1 MLRKGNLF
9 FLLVLPLLTISIASA
24 SRPEETPP
32 GLAPTSPSTI
42 GSNYFSVVNTYFS
55 RFLHQGTTLSILHT
69 SNQRLWI
76 SNYDGVLQAKGKSI
90 QYQNELFASTSGF
103 YKPRIRK
110 LVEVWNNKVLAVTD
124 SNEPLVYDEKLGV
137 FTAPAWINS
146 LGAVNPK
153 ISDVYFSSEALLL
166 IGLMSGEVI
175 QIHEDGRVERADSI
189 DFDKPV
195 TDFHEDSNNG
205 IFLAA
210 STGRIFKGDFGS
222 DHIQIYD
229 IEVLC
234 GKTAPAQEVAQI
246 PTGGIWI
253 GTIGGGLLSID
264 EETNQC
270 RQVDSGIDTQKDF
283 HRSTIHDITFD
294 KDTGHSIVSSDQGIF
309 IFKDDLVVQNFTTSN
324 SKLSNNEVIS
334 LAPDYS
340 GGYWVG
346 TYNGINRLVFSP
358 FELFDRQTHDGLHS
372 VIAFESISDSQIL
385 VASYSGLMVTDVE
398 SGTFSAFKHHFPDI
412 SIYGE
417 RIMSVFADEYEIYLG
432 YRNSGFEILNL
443 SEPSS
448 SRLNTD
454 ILDGLASNS
463 ISAFLKLDSERMLIG
478 TYGGGL
484 TIFKKPNFSESIT
497 SGDTHRDL
505 RDDRVLMLFRSS
517 DNTVWVGTES
527 GLQIFNLELHQF
539 QDITFESTGL
549 ETPNQPIIW
558 SMAETQDYIWFG
570 SLHHGLF
577 KLDKNVRIRE
587 LSTVVLEHVEITSP
601 FSGKTVY
608 AIEAGSQGEIWF
620 STNRG
625 ISRLAKDGSLL
636 NFGHTHGLQETEF
649 ELGSSYK
656 DTSGFIYF
664 GGNHGYNRFDPSD
677 VIAAGK
683 PSGIALNSIILD
695 GEDVIPL
702 PPTSAFD
709 SIVLNHTD
717 RFITF
722 EFSALD
728 FTDPESTRYRHKLVG
743 FDKDWVDVGNRGSA
757 TYTNLPAGD
766 YIFRVQAVNSAGIW
780 NYDGLTIDLRVAP
793 APWLTGWAFSAY
805 FILFLGAASLF
816 LKFYRNYMLKE
827 QQLQQ
832 ANEMQRVADRFADEL
847 QDQIDFQSK
856 LTDSIHSYNKQLLY
870 WAGFC
875 TDTTLEYEPGAT
887 ELAHKRVRFRL
898 EVLDVVQD
906 SLYYQGERLYANL
919 HDCADRLA
927 NALCSRHP
935 HLCNRLTVV
944 NDIQQELV
952 PAAQAIPIAIIL
964 AELFDNSLTHG
975 FDAERSSC
983 FVRFSVTYTPSPG
996 ANSDTAR
1003 FIYQDNGIGIPPGLA
1018 FESPEAAGFAIIKR
1032 AGEVLGCELAIGRED
1047 RSMVTASFLLPWS

>member
-1 MLRKGNLF
+1 MPRSSFEPFHNGFGNPVSVVIRRLWSCYAFGSILIGLTLAKTAYPAEPHQLVLADERQDSVSKTIRIQPLMQTSTLGDAAITSILRDDSGYLWIAEQSGLHLHDGRNLHSFKTISPGSYYAPSLNITSIIQDINGVIWASSSSTGITRYDAKKQVFENVHALPGSNVSQLAFISPDTLLYIHDGTLKGYRVSARSHVLELDKHAEAFGAVSRVLLLHDSIIAVSSELGIFRLDLNRNSMNRISPLALNVSDEPTKRKTEQIDGKASGRLHEGAAVRILQSDDDEGDRKLRESTVTTITAVHRGLF
-9 FLLVLPLLTISIASA
+9 FAGTDSGLYVFRMDGSFIQKYDARNSGLTNSHI
-24 SRPEETPP
+24 TH
-32 GLAPTSPSTI
+32 LHSTED
-42 GSNYFSVVNTYFS
+42 T
-55 RFLHQGTTLSILHT
+55 
-69 SNQRLWI
+69 LWI
-76 SNYDGVLQAKGKSI
+76 GTYEGVCHLKISDFETYNYRSDSISNEILNFSQDMSGRVWIGTYDGIYVFNPIDLSHKHFSD
-90 QYQNELFASTSGF
+90 LFAHISLVDRRIMALDVTYSEAFIGTRASGLLILDLNSGDTIKHNIYGNRDLEVTQILRLSDTVVLVSSFNSGVYLLEKTSRNEKIK
-103 YKPRIRK
+103 YEATQLTDSPITILRR
-110 LVEVWNNKVLAVTD
+110 NASKVLAA
-124 SNEPLVYDEKLGV
+124 NEREIYVYDITSKKFSAVDFEFPLQRIQPV
-137 FTAPAWINS
+137 VTAIRPMPGDS
-146 LGAVNPK
+146 V
-153 ISDVYFSSEALLL
+153 L
-166 IGLMSGEVI
+166 IGTQS
-175 QIHEDGRVERADSI
+175 H
-189 DFDKPV
+189 
-195 TDFHEDSNNG
+195 G
-205 IFLAA
+205 IFLVGLGNTGRSPSQVESNFQEVHNYAA
-210 STGRIFKGDFGS
+210 S
-222 DHIQIYD
+222 
-229 IEVLC
+229 
-234 GKTAPAQEVAQI
+234 
-246 PTGGIWI
+246 
-253 GTIGGGLLSID
+253 
-264 EETNQC
+264 
-270 RQVDSGIDTQKDF
+270 
-283 HRSTIHDITFD
+283 
-294 KDTGHSIVSSDQGIF
+294 
-309 IFKDDLVVQNFTTSN
+309 
-324 SKLSNNEVIS
+324 
-334 LAPDYS
+334 
-340 GGYWVG
+340 
-346 TYNGINRLVFSP
+346 
-358 FELFDRQTHDGLHS
+358 
-372 VIAFESISDSQIL
+372 
-385 VASYSGLMVTDVE
+385 
-398 SGTFSAFKHHFPDI
+398 
-412 SIYGE
+412 
-417 RIMSVFADEYEIYLG
+417 
-432 YRNSGFEILNL
+432 
-443 SEPSS
+443 
-448 SRLNTD
+448 
-454 ILDGLASNS
+454 
-463 ISAFLKLDSERMLIG
+463 
-478 TYGGGL
+478 
-484 TIFKKPNFSESIT
+484 
-497 SGDTHRDL
+497 
-505 RDDRVLMLFRSS
+505 
-517 DNTVWVGTES
+517 
-527 GLQIFNLELHQF
+527 
-539 QDITFESTGL
+539 
-549 ETPNQPIIW
+549 
-558 SMAETQDYIWFG
+558 
-570 SLHHGLF
+570 
-577 KLDKNVRIRE
+577 
-587 LSTVVLEHVEITSP
+587 
-601 FSGKTVY
+601 VY
-608 AIEAGSQGEIWF
+608 AIEEDSQD
-620 STNRG
+620 
-625 ISRLAKDGSLL
+625 RLWIATSNGLFLYSSDFRFLRRYSAKDGIQGNKF
-636 NFGHTHGLQETEF
+636 NFG
-649 ELGSSYK
+649 SSFIDK
-656 DTSGFIYF
+656 DSNIYF
-664 GGNHGYNRFDPSD
+664 GGSRGYSKFLPSL
-677 VIAAGK
+677 ISA
-683 PSGIALNSIILD
+683 STN
-695 GEDVIPL
+695 
-702 PPTSAFD
+702 PPAIRTTMVDIYGNEGSSVLWNETPD

-793 APWLTGWAFSAY
+793 APWLTWWAFSAY